1 MKFGQVPIDEAE
13 GGILVHSFGL
23 ASGKITKG
31 RTLGAKDIILFKK
44 AGIETVTVARLEPN
58 DVDEDK
64 AAKRLARIVA
74 GTGLKFE
81 IAVGGRVNLIAL
93 HYGVLVFPSDWLGQ
107 VNSINESLTLA
118 SLPPN
123 AEVEPGQMVATVKII
138 PFAVS
143 EEILLEAE
151 ELASKGKMVV
161 CAAKPHKVGL
171 IQTTLPG
178 TAKKVLE
185 KTSKVTAQRL
195 AKMGSTLTFDDR
207 CEHKTEPLAK
217 AISKQLKTGAEMV
230 LVIGASAIADRR
242 DIIPSAIEALSG
254 TVNHFGMPVDPGNLM
269 LIGEIKNIPVLGVPG
284 CARSPKLNGFDWILQ
299 RLFCGLPVSS
309 TEVSLM
315 GSGGLLK
322 EIPSRPA
329 PRSLITQS
337 SKLKDHRIYALILAA
352 GDDPGL
358 CSEPDGE
365 TNIAKVVHAAL
376 SSRSSG
382 VYVVTG
388 ADEEKVI
395 KVLSNEL
402 VSFAHNPNF
411 DQGISTSIRR
421 GLSALP
427 VDTDAVMMCLGN
439 APAPSTTTINAL
451 ISAFNPYQQQS
462 LCVVLRNGHRDNP
475 VLIGRRFF
483 AELHELEGDIG
494 ARYLIGAYPE
504 EVAEIIM
511 SSS

>member
-13 GGILVHSFGL
+13 GGILAHSFGL
-23 ASGKITKG
+23 ASGKIVKG
-31 RTLGAKDIILFKK
+31 RTLGSEDITLLKK
-44 AGIETVTVARLEPN
+44 EGIETVTVARLEPN

-64 AAKRLARIVA
+64 AAKRLAHAVA
-74 GTGLKFE
+74 GTGIEFE

-93 HYGVLVFPSDWLGQ
+93 HYGVLVFTSDWLGQ
-107 VNSINESLTLA
+107 VNSVNESLTLA

-123 AEVEPGQMVATVKII
+123 AEVEPGQMVATVKVI

-143 EEILLEAE
+143 QEILFEAE
-151 ELASKGKMVV
+151 ELASKGKLVV
-161 CAAKPHKVGL
+161 HAAKPYKVGL

-178 TAKKVLE
+178 TPKKILE
-185 KTSKVTAQRL
+185 KTSKVTAHRL
-195 AKMGSTLTFDDR
+195 AKMGSKLTFDDH
-207 CEHKTEPLAK
+207 CEHETKSLAK
-217 AISKQLKTGAEMV
+217 TISNQLKTGAEMV
-230 LVIGASAIADRR
+230 LVIGSSAVADRR
-242 DIIPSAIEALSG
+242 DIIPSAIEVLSG
-254 TVNHFGMPVDPGNLM
+254 TVHHFGMPVDPGNLM
-269 LIGEIKNIPVLGVPG
+269 LIGEIKSIPVLGVPG

-299 RLFCGLPVSS
+299 RVFCGLPVSS
-309 TEVSLM
+309 NEVSLM

-329 PRSLITQS
+329 PRSLITKS
-337 SKLKDHRIYALILAA
+337 SKLKGYRIYTLILAA

-358 CSEPDGE
+358 YSEPDGE

-376 SSRSSG
+376 ASSSSG

-388 ADEEKVI
+388 AKEEKVI
-395 KVLSNEL
+395 QVLSDKS

-411 DQGISTSIRR
+411 DQGMSTSIRR

-427 VDTDAVMMCLGN
+427 MDTDAVMMCLGN

-451 ISAFNPYQQQS
+451 ISAFNPHQQQS

-504 EVAEIIM
+504 EVAEIILD
-511 SSS
+511 SC